1 MAVKVSLT
9 IIFFQWELLNVN
21 FPGDPQRSEDLPS
34 EEEDGEGEKG
44 EDGGR
49 QDF

>member
-1 MAVKVSLT
+1 M
-9 IIFFQWELLNVN
+9 N
-21 FPGDPQRSEDLPS
+21 FSGDPQRSEDLPS

-44 EDGGR
+44 EDGGS